1 MKRITKPIVREIRV
15 RTALSRSR
23 LPDIDYA
30 FNPYIG
36 CWHSCIYCYARLYT
50 RYREVSENWGDI
62 IYVKVN
68 IVERLREDVRRYKP
82 GVVGVGTI
90 TDAYQPLETV
100 YRLTARSLPVFFTNG
115 FHVSIQTKNTLIL
128 RDLSLLIENRD
139 KVDVGFTITTLS
151 DNKARI
157 IEPRAPP
164 STARAEALRRI
175 AGEGIE
181 TWIFYGP
188 IIPGFNDDPITIHS
202 LIELAAETRSK
213 LLLDTLHVKKFM
225 LQVDHPLYRY
235 ISRVGRM
242 DWKSFFNKIISM
254 CREHGVTCIVGY
266 AEPSPK
272 KHGKKVTIE
281 DFF

>member
-1 MKRITKPIVREIRV
+1 MKRTTVSKPIIREIKV

-36 CWHSCIYCYARLYT
+36 CWHSCTYCYARLYT
-50 RYREVSENWGDI
+50 RYREVSENWGDV
-62 IYVKVN
+62 IYVKIN
-68 IVERLREDVRRYKP
+68 IVERLREDVRRFKP

-90 TDAYQPLETV
+90 TDAYQPLEAN
-100 YRLTARSLPVFFTNG
+100 YRLTSRSLLVFFTNG

-128 RDLSLLIENRD
+128 RDLDIFTENRD
-139 KVDVGFTITTLS
+139 NVDIGFTITTLS
-151 DNKARI
+151 DDKARI

-164 STARAEALRRI
+164 PTARAEALRRI

-188 IIPGFNDDPITIHS
+188 IIPGFNDDSTTIRS
-202 LIELAAETRSK
+202 IIDLAAETRSK

-225 LQVDHPLYRY
+225 LHTDHPLHSF
-235 ISRVGRM
+235 IPRVRRM
-242 DWKSFFNKIISM
+242 DWKSFFSRIIDM

-272 KHGKKVTIE
+272 KRVSLE
-281 DFF
+281 NFF